1 MTVTESKRQR
11 NMHKNIHIA
20 VITLLAFVAINEGN
34 SLKIK
39 KINQLLKSTESKIP
53 WFSNQVKSNMKKV
66 QTLVDK
72 FERKKKKIGK
82 YVTCIR
88 DEYKYKHRK
97 EFDQIVFK
105 TLKSVYKNEKSLY
118 DCVKAEAN
126 EYKNK
131 GVNFTA
137 EECKKYLV
145 GVNDS
150 DKEYLYRAKFA
161 ASIYLEGI
169 HKIAI
174 KNLKQV
180 KKSTLK
186 NRVDVFIA
194 PAIKP

>member
-20 VITLLAFVAINEGN
+20 VITLLAFVAINEG
-34 SLKIK
+34 
-39 KINQLLKSTESKIP
+39 KIP